1 MQCKYF
7 TCNSTF
13 EFDWLFFCKTLL
25 QLNLIFKFKVSNQ
38 VRVFFNLI
46 LWTDSST
53 LSQPKQIDKKDPI
66 QYEPYVK
73 PFNIT
78 NQESNSWSPYCWFQT
93 RVCFNMHVIE
103 PWLWYHCW
111 ETFSLRKRGGGLPG
125 CNLKLF
131 QITSID

>member
-1 MQCKYF
+1 MQCKLF
-7 TCNSTF
+7 TCNSTL
-13 EFDWLFFCKTLL
+13 EFDWLFFCKTFLE
-25 QLNLIFKFKVSNQ
+25 LNLTFKFKVSKEGGFSSICN
-38 VRVFFNLI
+38 I
-46 LWTDSST
+46 WTNSST
-53 LSQPKQIDKKDPI
+53 LSQSKQIDQKDPL

-78 NQESNSWSPYCWFQT
+78 NHKSYSWSPYCWFHT
-93 RVCFNMHVIE
+93 RICFNMHVIE

-111 ETFSLRKRGGGLPG
+111 ETFSQRKRGGGLPG